1 MRRLLVNLFL
11 LFVLTLYAASL
22 LGMLLIGHAF
32 MFLGIVAFLLMF
44 LVTVLTQGFQ
54 KRHLRLKR
62 VWIVIAPL
70 FVVLFVTT
78 IVLSRG
84 LGAPQTENES
94 VFAKR
99 DKYRFTR
106 GGEVSRGRFIAVS
119 VCSTLAWHLL
129 AVGFAAEQWASFRA
143 TEAGPLQVKPRPPK
157 RKKVATDPDQN
168 SP

>member
-1 MRRLLVNLFL
+1 MRRLLGNLFL
-11 LFVLTLYAASL
+11 LFVLTLYTASL
-22 LGMLLIGHAF
+22 LGMLFINHAF
-32 MFLGIVAFLLMF
+32 MFFGIVAFLLMF
-44 LVTVLTQGFQ
+44 LVSVLTQGFQ
-54 KRHLRLKR
+54 KRQLRLKR
-62 VWIVIAPL
+62 VWLVIAPL
-70 FVVLFVTT
+70 FVALFVTT

-129 AVGFAAEQWASFRA
+129 AIGFAAEQWASFRA
-143 TEAGPLQVKPRPPK
+143 TDTWALKVTSRPTK
-157 RKKVATDPDQN
+157 RK
-168 SP
+168 SGG